1 MIIKSPVVTEK
12 TLSLYKNQKKVTFEI
27 SLTANKLEA
36 AKELEKA
43 FKVKVANVR
52 IINRLGKYKY
62 SRYSRKTNKLSDKKI
77 AVFKLKDGSIDLFEE
92 K

>member
-27 SLTANKLEA
+27 SLTANKVEA

-43 FKVKVANVR
+43 FKVKVAGVR

-62 SRYSRKTNKLSDKKI
+62 SRYSRKINKLSDKKL
-77 AVFKLKDGSIDLFEE
+77 AVFKLKEGTIDLFEE